1 MVTEPVHCPRC
12 GGTEIYRHG
21 HSRTGKRR
29 YICRTSECPKQTF
42 ILDYSN
48 KGYLPSVKLKIT
60 EMAMNGSGI
69 RDTGRVLEISPSTVI
84 KELKK
89 TLMRSNQLIT
99 HC

>member
-12 GGTEIYRHG
+12 RGTEIYRHG
-21 HSRTGKRR
+21 HSITGKKR
-29 YICRTSECPKQTF
+29 YICRSSDCPKQTF

-60 EMAMNGSGI
+60 DMAMNGSGI
-69 RDTGRVLEISPSTVI
+69 RDTARVLDISPVTVI

-89 TLMRSNQLIT
+89 TFRR
-99 HC
+99 